1 LRHLLLHKQDR
12 AVDETGIL
20 ADEVDNGRRDVVG
33 KIGYEAARLW
43 ELGKYRGEVD
53 AENIGAEEF
62 GLRGGFFVRLA
73 GAPIEVDGDDRRLRD
88 KSLRQHAWAGANFD
102 YSAGRQAGGGDGV
115 HGRSACQ
122 PMLAERLLLEELV
135 APYELLKDGSVG

>member
-1 LRHLLLHKQDR
+1 LRNFFLHEQDR
-12 AVDETGIL
+12 AVDQARSR
-20 ADEVDNGRRDVVG
+20 ADEIDDGRGDVVG

-62 GLRGGFFVRLA
+62 GLRGGFFERLA

-88 KSLRQHAWAGANFD
+88 KSLRQHAWAGADFE
-102 YSAGRQAGGGDGV
+102 YSGGRRAGSGYGV
-115 HGRSACQ
+115 HDRSACQ